1 MSEDDIEGL
10 EEECA
15 VFGIKSDE
23 DVFDSIY
30 YGLYALQ
37 HRGQESAGMAINSNN
52 KINLYKN
59 TGLVVEVFR
68 DVYMEGKT
76 GIGHVRYSTCGASN
90 LENAQPLVINYSE
103 GSFALAH
110 NGNLVNSS
118 ELRSI
123 LEKKGSIF
131 HTTSDTEIIAQLIV
145 REHLKTGDFIEG
157 IKNAMNYLK
166 GAYSLAILR
175 DSEIIAVRDPWGL
188 RPLVLGKSDNAYAI
202 ASESC
207 ALDAVGME
215 LVRDIKPSEI
225 LVVGDKLES
234 HFGKK
239 EDPACCM
246 FEYVYFARAD
256 SIINGISVYEARK
269 NLGKILA
276 KEAPVKGADLVI
288 AVPDSGIT
296 AAIGYAQGSGI
307 PYGEG
312 LIKNRY
318 LGRTFIMPKQNDRE
332 KGVKIKLNPIKSE
345 LKGKSI
351 VLIDDSI
358 VRGTTIKRLIKLLRD
373 HGAREV
379 HVRISCPPIRCPC
392 FYGIDMQTYEEFIA
406 QKKTIKEIE
415 KQIGADSLAYIS
427 IEGLV
432 KAIGCDKDKLCMACL
447 DGNYPIKEEQTK
459 LYE

>member
-1 MSEDDIEGL
+1 LADEDNRGIG
-10 EEECA
+10 EECA

-37 HRGQESAGMAINSNN
+37 HRGQESAGIAINSNN
-52 KINLYKN
+52 KINIYKN
-59 TGLVVEVFR
+59 TGLVVDVFK
-68 DVYMEGKT
+68 DVYIEGKT

-110 NGNLVNSS
+110 NGNLVNSL

-145 REHLKTGDFIEG
+145 KEHLRTGSFIEG

-175 DSEIIAVRDPWGL
+175 DSEVIGVRDPWGL
-188 RPLVLGKSDNAYAI
+188 RPLVIGKSDNSYAI

-207 ALDAVGME
+207 ALDTISMK
-215 LVRDIKPSEI
+215 LVRDVKPSEI
-225 LVVGDKLES
+225 VVITDKVES
-234 HFGKK
+234 YFGRK
-239 EDPACCM
+239 ESPACCM

-276 KEAPVKGADLVI
+276 KEAPVKADLVI

-296 AAIGYAQGSGI
+296 AAIGYANSSGI

-345 LKGKSI
+345 LEGKRI

-373 HGAREV
+373 NGAKEV

-392 FYGIDMQTYEEFIA
+392 YYGVDMQTYEEFIA

-415 KQIGADSLAYIS
+415 KQIGADSLAYITV
-427 IEGLV
+427 EGLT
-432 KAIGCDKDKLCMACL
+432 KAIGADKDSLCMACL
-447 DGNYPIKEEQTK
+447 DGNYPIKDEQTK
-459 LYE
+459 LYD